1 MLNRQNPTP
10 LYYQLAEEIRS
21 RIESGEYAVGDCI
34 PPEPEL
40 EKLFRV
46 SRVTVRNAIETLVS
60 QGLLVKRPGKGT
72 FVRAAK
78 VTQPLNVITSWTE
91 TMLSQGMKVETVE
104 LRAEEKKPPRRV
116 AEALRLQPDEPV
128 VEVYRLRSANGEPVT
143 IMTNYLVTSI
153 GRPLMET
160 GVSGESLYRILEE
173 KLGVNLATAEEVVQG
188 LAADKEQARC
198 LGVKRGFPLIQVTRV
213 TYDPEGT
220 PIEYVTVVSRAD
232 RYQYSVHLAGRPK
245 HGQ

>member
-1 MLNRQNPTP
+1 MLNRENPTP

-21 RIESGEYAVGDCI
+21 RIESGEYGVGDCI

-46 SRVTVRNAIETLVS
+46 SRVTVRNAIDMLAS

-72 FVRAAK
+72 FVRATK

-91 TMLSQGMKVETVE
+91 TMLARGVKVETAE
-104 LRAEEKKPPRRV
+104 LRVEEKKPPRRV

-128 VEVYRLRSANGEPVT
+128 VEVYRLRLANGEPVT
-143 IMTNYLVTSI
+143 MMTNYLIAAV
-153 GRPLMET
+153 GRPLMEI
-160 GVSGESLYRILEE
+160 GISGESLYRILEE
-173 KLGVNLATAEEVVQG
+173 RLGVNLATAEEIVQA

-198 LGVKRGFPLIQVTRV
+198 LGVRKGFPLIQVTRV
-213 TYDPEGT
+213 TYDAEGT
-220 PIEYVTVVSRAD
+220 PVEYVTVVSRAD

-245 HGQ
+245 RP